1 MSHPLKERKV
11 GAYYGCL
18 LLRPGAVLTLDDV
31 ESPTVME
38 AFIKALGAEPVI
50 YSMRNECCG
59 GYLALRD
66 KAQCEQLVSE
76 IKIMLQAVVRRSWS
90 LPARCARIT

>member
-1 MSHPLKERKV
+1 
-11 GAYYGCL
+11 
-18 LLRPGAVLTLDDV
+18 
-31 ESPTVME
+31 ME

-59 GYLALRD
+59 GYLALKD

-76 IKIMLQAVVRRSWS
+76 IKNNAASCGAQELVTACPLCAYNMTSNGAAGS
-90 LPARCARIT
+90 LPTRYFTELLAEALGVAESEGGAE

>member
-1 MSHPLKERKV
+1 M
-11 GAYYGCL
+11 A
-18 LLRPGAVLTLDDV
+18 LDDV

-59 GYLALRD
+59 GYLALKD
-66 KAQCEQLVSE
+66 KAQCEKLVSD
-76 IKIMLQAVVRRSWS
+76 IKIMLQAVVRRN
-90 LPARCARIT
+90 LLLHARCVHIT

>member
-1 MSHPLKERKV
+1 MKSVGKKLAQLVSYPLKERRV

-18 LLRPGAVLTLDDV
+18 LLRPGAVLALDDV

-59 GYLALRD
+59 GYLALGQG
-66 KAQCEQLVSE
+66 AGEQLVSE
-76 IKIMLQAVVRRSWS
+76 IKK
-90 LPARCARIT
+90 

>member
-1 MSHPLKERKV
+1 MALIMAVCCSDRERFW
-11 GAYYGCL
+11 
-18 LLRPGAVLTLDDV
+18 PLDDV

-59 GYLALRD
+59 GYLALKD
-66 KAQCEQLVSE
+66 KAQCEKLVSD
-76 IKIMLQAVVRRSWS
+76 IKNNAASCGAQELVTACP
-90 LPARCARIT
+90 LCAYT